1 MYLTAMQ
8 FQVNVKASLYA
19 RACLCVPHVW
29 RRRYL
34 HTDLAY
40 ALCPPSLPP
49 SPLSFP
55 SLSPSLPASLASLD
69 PTLRYTKCYFL
80 LRDVAD
86 LMKTPL
92 TLQPLSADEARKL
105 ELRMVQYRERI
116 EREYGDIS
124 DRINGDGV
132 QGFDLRRVKS
142 DNIYVAKA
150 GSSNAFVM

>member
-1 MYLTAMQ
+1 
-8 FQVNVKASLYA
+8 
-19 RACLCVPHVW
+19 
-29 RRRYL
+29 
-34 HTDLAY
+34 
-40 ALCPPSLPP
+40 
-49 SPLSFP
+49 
-55 SLSPSLPASLASLD
+55 
-69 PTLRYTKCYFL
+69 
-80 LRDVAD
+80 
-86 LMKTPL
+86 MKTPL

>member
-1 MYLTAMQ
+1 MAPPLLTHRSG
-8 FQVNVKASLYA
+8 V
-19 RACLCVPHVW
+19 CVV
-29 RRRYL
+29 
-34 HTDLAY
+34 
-40 ALCPPSLPP
+40 PSLPA
-49 SPLSFP
+49 SVASLVPL
-55 SLSPSLPASLASLD
+55 SLSPTLPASLASLD